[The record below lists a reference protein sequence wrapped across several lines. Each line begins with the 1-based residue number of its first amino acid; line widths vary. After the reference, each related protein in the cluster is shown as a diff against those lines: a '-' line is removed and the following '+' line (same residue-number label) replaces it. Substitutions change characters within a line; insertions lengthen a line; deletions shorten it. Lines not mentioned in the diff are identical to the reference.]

1 MTQLA
6 DTVRDDDELRAM
18 GTRVVHRGIACL
30 EMDRPRAELARRV
43 IGLYPVHL
51 RARVDAAGIRTV
63 LIGPF
68 ERYRDYSPLLART
81 DVDEQDIPP
90 AGMFVAGE
98 RALYVRSPW
107 PMVVA
112 HEYGHAVDFALGD
125 GAKFWSSRTRAV
137 RRAYRAAL
145 KRKTFITPYAASA
158 LEEYVAEGMRAMVG
172 ANAPGH
178 SWPFASQ
185 GRLRRVDPELF
196 QILLVLLDRHTSSG
210 VPDHGR

>member
-1 MTQLA
+1 
-6 DTVRDDDELRAM
+6 VRGDDELRAM

-43 IGLYPVHL
+43 IGLYPAHL
-51 RARVDAAGIRTV
+51 RARVDAAGIRTGLV
-63 LIGPF
+63 GPF

-81 DVDEQDIPP
+81 DVDEQDVPP

-112 HEYGHAVDFALGD
+112 HEYGHAIDFALGD
-125 GAKFWSSRTRAV
+125 GANGWSARSRAV

-172 ANAPGH
+172 VYQEGH
-178 SWPFASQ
+178 PWPPVSPE
-185 GRLRRVDPELF
+185 LLHEVDPALYG
-196 QILLVLLDRHTSSG
+196 LLERIWTVPSG
-210 VPDHGR
+210 RV